1 MKKET
6 FALLERYMLECTADS
21 AHDAEHIYRV
31 LYYALEIAK
40 SEPETDHDILI
51 AACLLHDVGRPEQ
64 LADPQVCHAQVGA
77 QKAYGFLLGKG
88 FTTDFAER
96 VRSCIRTHR
105 FRKAMPPESLEAKI
119 LFDADKLDVTGA
131 IGIAR
136 TLMYKADMAEPLYH
150 VLPDGRISDGSED
163 LGPSFFREYK
173 FKLEKMYDRFYTAA
187 GEAMARQRQRIA
199 ADFYE
204 SLYREVN
211 AGYISG
217 RESLQAILEKGNA
230 YG

>member
-77 QKAYGFLLGKG
+77 QKAYGFLLEKG
-88 FTTDFAER
+88 FTSDFAER

-131 IGIAR
+131 MGIAR
-136 TLMYKADMAEPLYH
+136 TLMYRGAVTEPLYA
-150 VLPDGRISDGSED
+150 VRPDGGICDGSDAQER
-163 LGPSFFREYK
+163 SFFREYT
-173 FKLEKMYDRFYTAA
+173 FKLERLYDRFYTVKGA
-187 GEAMARQRQRIA
+187 AMAKQRQA
-199 ADFYE
+199 AAVAFRDA
-204 SLYREVN
+204 LYREISQGYA
-211 AGYISG
+211 AG
-217 RESLQAILEKGNA
+217 RDALLELLEEC
-230 YG
+230 

>member
-6 FALLERYMLECTADS
+6 FALLERYMLACTADS

-77 QKAYGFLLGKG
+77 QKAYGFLLEKG

-131 IGIAR
+131 MGIAR
-136 TLMYKADMAEPLYH
+136 TLMYRGAVTEPLYA
-150 VLPDGRISDGSED
+150 VLPDGRICDGSDAQER
-163 LGPSFFREYK
+163 SFFREYT
-173 FKLEKMYDRFYTAA
+173 FKLERLYDRFYTKKGA
-187 GEAMARQRQRIA
+187 AMAKQRQA
-199 ADFYE
+199 AAVAFRDA
-204 SLYREVN
+204 LYREISQGYA
-211 AGYISG
+211 AG
-217 RESLQAILEKGNA
+217 RDALLELLEEC
-230 YG
+230 